1 MSQFNQNYSYNFNK
15 DPYIFVNPPKKFSD
29 FQILEKLGEGAHGCC
44 YKVQHIAT
52 GRIYAIKTIKQE
64 HFKNNETDPVRRKR
78 REYDISDSEKDYFR
92 EKLILY
98 DLTRRNYP
106 YIVKLYADFEDEN
119 NRYLVME
126 LSLGRKLDSLVGS
139 PQNNGYLDQKFIIDI
154 LTQLLEILKYLH
166 DTCHIVHRDI
176 KPDNITIGN
185 DNKIKLLDFG
195 LAVYLVNPNN
205 NNKTLISCKS
215 KKGALRYVAPE
226 ILFVNAPRQ
235 YDYKI
240 DIYSL
245 GFTIFNLMNPPCGKN
260 FPIETIRNNGNIER
274 VNNNINI
281 ENSPYDSW
289 LVEFVQILYEND
301 PTKRPSAADAL
312 GLLKGLQTNPKMT
325 EIYNKLKIKRK
336 NTTNIQNLNFIVRG
350 NTPNNNVA
358 MSNISNNFNN
368 NIPMINNT
376 SMSAQQI
383 NTNNNFAL
391 NNNLNRMNSSGFQQQ
406 KQGAEEFLQ
415 PNSGSENKI
424 LSSMKCIL
432 RLFYR
437 LDIIN
442 FMKAQIH
449 SIYTNCQFDYK
460 ELFMYHYYEML
471 EIVEKW
477 EKGQINKADYDQMV
491 SNFIRYIIFNNS
503 SGITGAR
510 PIILLFMMASIFKDE
525 FQQYFKNIYTNT
537 IFDDIINLNFYPLNS
552 ILPLNIPNVYNSIKN
567 TILSFKDKYKSPFV
581 DNFCFI
587 LLNLSRCP
595 RCGNLFGIKETHI
608 GQFLQLDVP
617 NPQNNIIN
625 LVNNYFTPKIFTSTR
640 VCQYCKS
647 TGQKAIQNVIL
658 NLPNYLFLEFED
670 KNLVYFSHQITIP
683 LYNGKYQSYQYVASI
698 YKRRTSTL
706 TDFFA
711 VIKTGN
717 GYVLC
722 LEDNIQQCPEATV
735 NSPCPSLA
743 LYKKI

>member
-1 MSQFNQNYSYNFNK
+1 
-15 DPYIFVNPPKKFSD
+15 
-29 FQILEKLGEGAHGCC
+29 
-44 YKVQHIAT
+44 
-52 GRIYAIKTIKQE
+52 
-64 HFKNNETDPVRRKR
+64 
-78 REYDISDSEKDYFR
+78 
-92 EKLILY
+92 
-98 DLTRRNYP
+98 
-106 YIVKLYADFEDEN
+106 
-119 NRYLVME
+119 
-126 LSLGRKLDSLVGS
+126 
-139 PQNNGYLDQKFIIDI
+139 
-154 LTQLLEILKYLH
+154 
-166 DTCHIVHRDI
+166 
-176 KPDNITIGN
+176 
-185 DNKIKLLDFG
+185 
-195 LAVYLVNPNN
+195 
-205 NNKTLISCKS
+205 
-215 KKGALRYVAPE
+215 
-226 ILFVNAPRQ
+226 
-235 YDYKI
+235 
-240 DIYSL
+240 
-245 GFTIFNLMNPPCGKN
+245 
-260 FPIETIRNNGNIER
+260 
-274 VNNNINI
+274 
-281 ENSPYDSW
+281 
-289 LVEFVQILYEND
+289 
-301 PTKRPSAADAL
+301 
-312 GLLKGLQTNPKMT
+312 
-325 EIYNKLKIKRK
+325 
-336 NTTNIQNLNFIVRG
+336 
-350 NTPNNNVA
+350 
-358 MSNISNNFNN
+358 
-368 NIPMINNT
+368 MINNT

-406 KQGAEEFLQ
+406 KQGGEEFLQ

-442 FMKAQIH
+442 YMKAQIH

-471 EIVEKW
+471 EIVDKW
-477 EKGQINKADYDQMV
+477 EKGQINKADYDQIV

-503 SGITGAR
+503 CGITGAR
-510 PIILLFMMASIFKDE
+510 PIILLFMMSSIFKDE

-625 LVNNYFTPKIFTSTR
+625 LVNNYFTPKIYTSTR

-698 YKRRTSTL
+698 YKRRTNTL